1 MAKSPGRKKRTE
13 LQGDN
18 ALPLYYQV
26 YLVLREQL
34 AEGRFPEDEPLPGEE
49 QLREQF
55 DVSRVTIRKTL
66 GRLEDEG
73 LIRRVRGSGTYPIK
87 QELTAD
93 DRANISGLYENLLT
107 VGMQTK
113 ADLLSFDMIDTP
125 APLMLEAPELGSR
138 VLKVERVRKYEK
150 ESFSFMRSFIP
161 EQIGAQIKKK
171 DIGNEPLLVVLDRA
185 GLLPTSA
192 EQSLSATAATAEIAN
207 ELGVSIGSPLIYMK
221 RLSRDQNDRLIEFFE
236 SFYRPDKFEY
246 KMTLSRTP
254 SAKAPRWVP
263 KNT

>member
-1 MAKSPGRKKRTE
+1 MAKSPGRKKRAE
-13 LQGDN
+13 LHGDN

-87 QELTAD
+87 QKLQSD

-113 ADLLSFDMIDTP
+113 ADLLSFELIETP
-125 APLMLEAPELGSR
+125 AQLINETPELGAK

-150 ESFSFMRSFIP
+150 ESFSFMRSYIP
-161 EQIGAQIKKK
+161 EEIGIQIKKK
-171 DIGNEPLLVVLDRA
+171 EIGNEPLLVVLDRA
-185 GLLPTSA
+185 GWLPTSA
-192 EQSLSATAATAEIAN
+192 EQSLSATAATAEIAG
-207 ELGVSIGSPLIYMK
+207 ELGVAIGSPLIYMK
-221 RLSRDQNDRLIEFFE
+221 RLSRDQNDRLIEYFE

-254 SAKAPRWVP
+254 TAKAPRWVP
-263 KNT
+263 KDP